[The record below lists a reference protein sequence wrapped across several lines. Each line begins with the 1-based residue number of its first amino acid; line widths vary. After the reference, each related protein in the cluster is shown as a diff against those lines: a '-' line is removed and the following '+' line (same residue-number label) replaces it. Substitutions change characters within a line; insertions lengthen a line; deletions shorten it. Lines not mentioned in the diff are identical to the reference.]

1 MSQANAVI
9 NTRMKPELKKE
20 FEKVVAGLGLT
31 TSAAINLFA
40 AAVVRSQGIPFELS
54 LHKTANKETLKAMDD
69 AVNGRNLAG
78 PFNSV
83 EEAMKFLND
92 EA

>member
-1 MSQANAVI
+1 MPQANAVI

-20 FEKVVAGLGLT
+20 FERIVSGLGLT

-40 AAVVRSQGIPFELS
+40 AAVVRNQGIPFEL
-54 LHKTANKETLKAMDD
+54 TLKTSNEKTLQAMDD

-78 PFNSV
+78 PFESV
-83 EEAMKFLND
+83 EEAMKYLND
-92 EA
+92 ET